1 MIWVICAVSAWVAPR
16 MMNSVA
22 SVTMNDGSPV
32 RTTMKPFMTPRS
44 VVSTSEMRIPAQ
56 TGRPYV
62 VTQMP
67 MTIPAK
73 PMSEPIDRSNS
84 PPIISS
90 ATAVPTIPT
99 CAATSR

>member
-1 MIWVICAVSAWVAPR
+1 
-16 MMNSVA
+16 
-22 SVTMNDGSPV
+22 
-32 RTTMKPFMTPRS
+32 
-44 VVSTSEMRIPAQ
+44 MRIPSQ
-56 TGRPYV
+56 TGSPYV

-73 PMSEPIDRSNS
+73 PMSEPTDRSNS

-99 CAATSR
+99 WAATSR

>member
-1 MIWVICAVSAWVAPR
+1 
-16 MMNSVA
+16 
-22 SVTMNDGSPV
+22 
-32 RTTMKPFMTPRS
+32 
-44 VVSTSEMRIPAQ
+44 MRIPAQ
-56 TGRPYV
+56 TGSPYV

-73 PMSEPIDRSNS
+73 PISEPIDRSNS